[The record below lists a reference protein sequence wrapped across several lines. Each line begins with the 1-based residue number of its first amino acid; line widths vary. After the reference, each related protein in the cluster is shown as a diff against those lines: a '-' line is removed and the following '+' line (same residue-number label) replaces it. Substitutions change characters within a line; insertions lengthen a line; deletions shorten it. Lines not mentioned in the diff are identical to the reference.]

1 MSNIFI
7 WVKNDLFGWFRIEE
21 IRDNNNEIG
30 LKEEGGIEMSNYSAF
45 HIRDARSPSLLKYL
59 PGKCSWSWNL
69 SKSSLNPT
77 ALQKTKPIWIINN
90 ITNRIVSKEGFNSKA
105 AGLANLFLIE
115 LINVVDAADV
125 PEDDGSNGWWKEEEA
140 CNGKREKSLKQ
151 LVILFGCWF
160 ESCDLREDNKREM
173 N

>member
-1 MSNIFI
+1 
-7 WVKNDLFGWFRIEE
+7 LFGCFRIEGDTWQRQWNRFE
-21 IRDNNNEIG
+21 RR
-30 LKEEGGIEMSNYSAF
+30 EGGIEMSNYSAF
-45 HIRDARSPSLLKYL
+45 PYTRLHSLSFALKYL

-90 ITNRIVSKEGFNSKA
+90 ITNRIVSNEGFNSNA

-140 CNGKREKSLKQ
+140 CNGKNEKSN
-151 LVILFGCWF
+151 
-160 ESCDLREDNKREM
+160 SN
-173 N
+173 